1 MPRPMPPQV
10 PDTDARRRRLLL
22 GMAALPL
29 GCATHPAT
37 SGDGAA
43 REVVDGVFLLP
54 GVRGEIDPDTR
65 GRIGNAGFI
74 VGPTGV
80 IAIDS
85 GVSHRH
91 GVQRLAAIRQVTR
104 QPVRAL
110 VLTHARQEFL
120 FGSTAFQAAGVPVVM
135 HRDAARLMASRCEGC
150 LKTLVSLLGADEMAG
165 TRVPRPDTEIISP
178 DTADR
183 LPDIGRPVQLRMA
196 APGHPS
202 VSPGHLAVLDERTG
216 TLFAGALLD
225 AGAIPDVQ
233 DADLVGWHAA
243 LADLRRQSLQHIIPG
258 HGPASSPALIDRVE
272 RYLTQLA
279 ARTAALLAAGVPL
292 SEVADAAD
300 LPEFATDD
308 HYDTTHRRNA
318 SIVFLRQERALMLG
332 TGNDNRTIQ
341 N

>member
-1 MPRPMPPQV
+1 MPA

-22 GMAALPL
+22 GLAALPL
-29 GCATHPAT
+29 GCATGPAAT
-37 SGDGAA
+37 GDEAA
-43 REVVDGVFLLP
+43 QEVADGVFLLP
-54 GVRGEIDPDTR
+54 GVRGEIGPDTR

-74 VGPTGV
+74 VGPGGV

-91 GVQRLAAIRQVTR
+91 GALRLAAIRRVTR

-120 FGSTAFQAAGVPVVM
+120 FGATAFQAAGVPVVM

-150 LKTLVSLLGADEMAG
+150 LKTLVSRLGADEMAG
-165 TRVPRPDTEIISP
+165 TRVPRPDIEILGP
-178 DTADR
+178 DTTDR
-183 LPDIGRPVQLRMA
+183 LPDIGRPVRLLMA
-196 APGHPS
+196 EPGQPS
-202 VSPGHLAVLDERTG
+202 ASPGHLAVLDTRTG

-233 DADLVGWHAA
+233 DADLAGWHTA
-243 LADLRRQSLQHIIPG
+243 LADLRGLPVRLAVPG
-258 HGPASSPALIDRVE
+258 HGPAASAPALIDRVD

-279 ARTAALLAAGVPL
+279 RRTAELLAAGVPL
-292 SEVADAAD
+292 SEVADATE
-300 LPEFATDD
+300 LPEFASDD

-332 TGNDNRTIQ
+332 TGPTPN
-341 N
+341 

>member
-1 MPRPMPPQV
+1 MWMPV

-22 GMAALPL
+22 GLAVLPL
-29 GCATHPAT
+29 GCATYPAT
-37 SGDGAA
+37 SGDDTAQ
-43 REVVDGVFLLP
+43 EVADGVFLLP

-65 GRIGNAGFI
+65 GRVGNAGFI

-91 GVQRLAAIRQVTR
+91 GALRLAAIRRVTR

-120 FGSTAFQAAGVPVVM
+120 FGATAFQAAGVPVVM

-165 TRVPRPDTEIISP
+165 TRVPRPDIEILGP

-183 LPDIGRPVQLRMA
+183 LPDIGRPVRLLMA
-196 APGHPS
+196 APGQPS
-202 VSPGHLAVLDERTG
+202 ASPGHLAVLDERTG

-225 AGAIPDVQ
+225 AGTIPDVQ
-233 DADLVGWHAA
+233 DADLAGWHTALAA
-243 LADLRRQSLQHIIPG
+243 LCHQPLQQIVPA
-258 HGPASSPALIDRVE
+258 HGPASPPALIDRVE
-272 RYLTQLA
+272 RYLMQLA
-279 ARTAALLAAGVPL
+279 RRTAELLAAGVPL
-292 SEVADAAD
+292 SEVADATD
-300 LPEFATDD
+300 LPEFASDD

-332 TGNDNRTIQ
+332 TGPTPN
-341 N
+341 

>member
-1 MPRPMPPQV
+1 MPA

-22 GMAALPL
+22 GLAALPL
-29 GCATHPAT
+29 GCATGPAT
-37 SGDGAA
+37 TGDEAA
-43 REVVDGVFLLP
+43 QEVADGVFLLP
-54 GVRGEIDPDTR
+54 GVRGEIGPDTR
-65 GRIGNAGFI
+65 GRVGNAGFI
-74 VGPTGV
+74 VGPGGV

-85 GVSHRH
+85 GTSHRH
-91 GVQRLAAIRQVTR
+91 GLARLAAMRRVTA
-104 QPVRAL
+104 QPLRAL

-120 FGSTAFQAAGVPVVM
+120 FGATAFQAAGVPVAM
-135 HRDAARLMASRCEGC
+135 HRDAARLMVSRCEGC
-150 LKTLVSLLGADEMAG
+150 LKTLVSLHGADEMAG
-165 TRVPRPDTEIISP
+165 TRVPRPDTEILGT

-183 LPDIGRPVQLRMA
+183 LPDIGRAVRLLMA
-196 APGHPS
+196 APDQPG

-233 DADLVGWHAA
+233 DADLPGWHAA
-243 LADLRRQSLQHIIPG
+243 LADLRRRSLQHIVPG
-258 HGPASSPALIDRVE
+258 HGPASSPALIDRAE

-279 ARTAALLAAGVPL
+279 ARTAALLAMGMPL

-300 LPEFATDD
+300 LPEFATDE

-332 TGNDNRTIQ
+332 TGTRTSP

>member
-1 MPRPMPPQV
+1 M
-10 PDTDARRRRLLL
+10 
-22 GMAALPL
+22 
-29 GCATHPAT
+29 
-37 SGDGAA
+37 
-43 REVVDGVFLLP
+43 
-54 GVRGEIDPDTR
+54 
-65 GRIGNAGFI
+65 
-74 VGPTGV
+74 
-80 IAIDS
+80 
-85 GVSHRH
+85 
-91 GVQRLAAIRQVTR
+91 
-104 QPVRAL
+104 
-110 VLTHARQEFL
+110 
-120 FGSTAFQAAGVPVVM
+120 
-135 HRDAARLMASRCEGC
+135 
-150 LKTLVSLLGADEMAG
+150 
-165 TRVPRPDTEIISP
+165 PRPDTEILSP

-183 LPDIGRPVQLRMA
+183 LPDIGRPVRLLMA
-196 APGHPS
+196 APGQPG

-233 DADLVGWHAA
+233 DADLAGWHAA
-243 LADLRRQSLQHIIPG
+243 LADLRQRSLQHIIPG

-279 ARTAALLAAGVPL
+279 ARTAALLAIGMPL

-332 TGNDNRTIQ
+332 TGTRTSP

>member
-1 MPRPMPPQV
+1 MPRPMPL

-22 GMAALPL
+22 VGMAALPL
-29 GCATHPAT
+29 GCATHPTA

-43 REVVDGVFLLP
+43 LEVADGVFLLP
-54 GVRGEIDPDTR
+54 GVRGEIGPDTR

-80 IAIDS
+80 IAVDS
-85 GVSHRH
+85 GVSHQH
-91 GVQRLAAIRQVTR
+91 GIQRLAAIRRVTR

-120 FGSTAFQAAGVPVVM
+120 FGATAFQAAGMPVVM

-150 LKTLVSLLGADEMAG
+150 LKTLVSLLGVDEMAG
-165 TRVPRPDTEIISP
+165 TRVPRPDTEILDP

-183 LPDIGRPVQLRMA
+183 LPDIGRPVRLLMA
-196 APGHPS
+196 APGQPG

-233 DADLVGWHAA
+233 DADLAGWHAA
-243 LADLRRQSLQHIIPG
+243 LADLRQRSLQHVVPG
-258 HGPASSPALIDRVE
+258 HGPTSSPALIDRVE
-272 RYLTQLA
+272 HYLTQLA
-279 ARTAALLAAGVPL
+279 ARTAALLAMGMPL

-300 LPEFATDD
+300 LPEFASDD
-308 HYDTTHRRNA
+308 HHDTTHRRNA

-332 TGNDNRTIQ
+332 TGTRTSP

>member
-1 MPRPMPPQV
+1 MPRPMPLQM

-29 GCATHPAT
+29 GCATHPAA
-37 SGDGAA
+37 SGDGTAQ
-43 REVVDGVFLLP
+43 EVADGVFLLP

-80 IAIDS
+80 IAVDS

-91 GVQRLAAIRQVTR
+91 GTLRLAAIRQVTR

-120 FGSTAFQAAGVPVVM
+120 FGATAFQAAGVPVVM

-165 TRVPRPDTEIISP
+165 TRVPRPDIEILGP

-183 LPDIGRPVQLRMA
+183 LPDIGRPVRLLMA
-196 APGHPS
+196 APGQPS
-202 VSPGHLAVLDERTG
+202 ASPGHLAVLDERTG

-225 AGAIPDVQ
+225 ADAIPDVQ
-233 DADLVGWHAA
+233 DADLAGWHAA
-243 LADLRRQSLQHIIPG
+243 LADLRRWSLQHIVPG
-258 HGPASSPALIDRVE
+258 HGPASSLTLIDRGE

-279 ARTAALLAAGVPL
+279 TRTAALLAAGMPL
-292 SEVADAAD
+292 SEVADATD

-332 TGNDNRTIQ
+332 TGPTPN
-341 N
+341 

>member
-1 MPRPMPPQV
+1 MPRPMPL

-29 GCATHPAT
+29 GCATHLAA

-43 REVVDGVFLLP
+43 QEVADGVYLLP

-65 GRIGNAGFI
+65 GRVGNAGFI

-91 GVQRLAAIRQVTR
+91 GTLRLASIRRVTR

-120 FGSTAFQAAGVPVVM
+120 FGATAFQAAGVPVVM

-150 LKTLVSLLGADEMAG
+150 LKTLISLLGADEMAG
-165 TRVPRPDTEIISP
+165 TRVPRPDIEILGP

-183 LPDIGRPVQLRMA
+183 LPDIGRPVRLLMA
-196 APGHPS
+196 APGQPS
-202 VSPGHLAVLDERTG
+202 ASPGHLAVLDERTG

-225 AGAIPDVQ
+225 AGTIPDVQ
-233 DADLVGWHAA
+233 DADLAGWHAA
-243 LADLRRQSLQHIIPG
+243 LADLRRRSLQRVVPG
-258 HGPASSPALIDRVE
+258 HGPASSPALIDHVE

-279 ARTAALLAAGVPL
+279 RRTAELLAAGVPL
-292 SEVADAAD
+292 SEVADATD
-300 LPEFATDD
+300 LTEFASDD

-332 TGNDNRTIQ
+332 TGNSALPN
-341 N
+341 

>member
-1 MPRPMPPQV
+1 MPRPMPL

-22 GMAALPL
+22 VGMAALPL
-29 GCATHPAT
+29 GCATHPTA

-43 REVVDGVFLLP
+43 LEVADGVFLLP
-54 GVRGEIDPDTR
+54 GVRGEIGPDTR

-80 IAIDS
+80 IAVDS
-85 GVSHRH
+85 GVSHQH
-91 GVQRLAAIRQVTR
+91 GIQRLAAIRRVTR

-120 FGSTAFQAAGVPVVM
+120 FGATAFQAAGMPVVM

-150 LKTLVSLLGADEMAG
+150 LKTLVSLLGADETAG
-165 TRVPRPDTEIISP
+165 TRVPRPDTEILSP

-183 LPDIGRPVQLRMA
+183 LPDIGRPVRLLMA
-196 APGHPS
+196 VPGQPG

-233 DADLVGWHAA
+233 DADLPGWHAA
-243 LADLRRQSLQHIIPG
+243 LADLRQRSLQHIIPG

-279 ARTAALLAAGVPL
+279 ARTAALLAMGMPL

-300 LPEFATDD
+300 LPEFARDD
-308 HYDTTHRRNA
+308 HHDTTHRRNA

-332 TGNDNRTIQ
+332 TGTRTSP

>member
-1 MPRPMPPQV
+1 MPA

-22 GMAALPL
+22 GLAALPL
-29 GCATHPAT
+29 GCATGPAAT
-37 SGDGAA
+37 GDETAQ
-43 REVVDGVFLLP
+43 EVADGVFLLP
-54 GVRGEIDPDTR
+54 GVRGEIGPDTR

-74 VGPTGV
+74 VGPGGV

-91 GVQRLAAIRQVTR
+91 GALRLAAIRRVTR

-120 FGSTAFQAAGVPVVM
+120 FGATAFQAAGVPVVM

-165 TRVPRPDTEIISP
+165 TRVPRPDIEILGP
-178 DTADR
+178 DTTDR
-183 LPDIGRPVQLRMA
+183 LPDIGRPVRLLMA
-196 APGHPS
+196 EPGQPS
-202 VSPGHLAVLDERTG
+202 ASPGHLAVLDERTG

-225 AGAIPDVQ
+225 ASTIPDVQ
-233 DADLVGWHAA
+233 DADLAGWHTALAA
-243 LADLRRQSLQHIIPG
+243 LRHPPLQRIVPA
-258 HGPASSPALIDRVE
+258 HGPASPPALIDRVE
-272 RYLTQLA
+272 RYLMQLA
-279 ARTAALLAAGVPL
+279 RRTAELLAAGVPL
-292 SEVADAAD
+292 SEVADATE
-300 LPEFATDD
+300 LPEFASDD

-332 TGNDNRTIQ
+332 TGPTPN
-341 N
+341 

>member
-1 MPRPMPPQV
+1 MPA

-22 GMAALPL
+22 GLAALPL
-29 GCATHPAT
+29 GCATGPAT
-37 SGDGAA
+37 TGDEAA
-43 REVVDGVFLLP
+43 QEVADGVFLLP
-54 GVRGEIDPDTR
+54 GVRGEIGPDTR

-74 VGPTGV
+74 VGPGGV

-91 GVQRLAAIRQVTR
+91 GIHRLAAIRQVTR

-120 FGSTAFQAAGVPVVM
+120 FGATAFQAAGVPVVM
-135 HRDAARLMASRCEGC
+135 HRDAMRLMTARCDGC
-150 LKTLVSLLGADEMAG
+150 LKALQQVLGTDEMAG
-165 TRVPRPDTEIISP
+165 TRVPRIDHVVTDAEV
-178 DTADR
+178 DAGTA
-183 LPDIGRPVQLRMA
+183 LPDIGRPVRLLGPP
-196 APGHPS
+196 PGRLS
-202 VSPGHLAVLDERTG
+202 ASPGHLAVLDARTG

-233 DADLVGWHAA
+233 DADLAGWHTA
-243 LADLRRQSLQHIIPG
+243 LADLRGLPVRLAIPG
-258 HGPASSPALIDRVE
+258 HGPAASAPALIDRVD

-279 ARTAALLAAGVPL
+279 RRTAELLAAGVPL
-292 SEVADAAD
+292 SEVADATE
-300 LPEFATDD
+300 LPEYASDD

-332 TGNDNRTIQ
+332 TGPTPN
-341 N
+341 

>member
-1 MPRPMPPQV
+1 MPA
-10 PDTDARRRRLLL
+10 PDTDARRRRRLLL
-22 GMAALPL
+22 AVLAVLPL
-29 GCATHPAT
+29 GCATNPAAT
-37 SGDGAA
+37 GADTA
-43 REVVDGVFLLP
+43 QEVAEGVFMLS

-65 GRIGNAGFI
+65 GRLGNAGFI

-85 GVSHRH
+85 GVSHQH
-91 GVQRLAAIRQVTR
+91 GALRLAAIRRVTR

-120 FGSTAFQAAGVPVVM
+120 FGATAFQAAGVPVVM

-150 LKTLVSLLGADEMAG
+150 LKTLVSLLGTDEMAS
-165 TRVPRPDTEIISP
+165 TRVPRPDIEILGS

-183 LPDIGRPVQLRMA
+183 LPDIGRPVRLLTT
-196 APGHPS
+196 APGRLG
-202 VSPGHLAVLDERTG
+202 VSPGHLAVLDEHTG

-225 AGAIPDVQ
+225 ADTIPDVQ
-233 DADLVGWHAA
+233 DADLAGWHAA
-243 LADLRRQSLQHIIPG
+243 LAGLRGLSLQRIVPA

-279 ARTAALLAAGVPL
+279 RRTAELLAAGVPL
-292 SEVADAAD
+292 SEVADATE
-300 LPEFATDD
+300 LPEFALDD
-308 HYDTTHRRNA
+308 HHDTTHRRNA

-332 TGNDNRTIQ
+332 ATPN
-341 N
+341 

>member
-1 MPRPMPPQV
+1 MPRPMPL
-10 PDTDARRRRLLL
+10 PDTDARRRQLLL
-22 GMAALPL
+22 VGMAALPL
-29 GCATHPAT
+29 GCATHPTA

-43 REVVDGVFLLP
+43 LEVADGVFLLP
-54 GVRGEIDPDTR
+54 GVRGEIGPDTR

-80 IAIDS
+80 IAVDS
-85 GVSHRH
+85 GVSHQH
-91 GVQRLAAIRQVTR
+91 GIQRLAAIRRVTR

-120 FGSTAFQAAGVPVVM
+120 FGATAFQAAGMPVVM

-150 LKTLVSLLGADEMAG
+150 LKTLVSLLGADETAG
-165 TRVPRPDTEIISP
+165 TRVPRPDTEILSP

-183 LPDIGRPVQLRMA
+183 LPDIGRPVRLLMA
-196 APGHPS
+196 APDHPG

-243 LADLRRQSLQHIIPG
+243 LADLRRRSLQHIIPG

-279 ARTAALLAAGVPL
+279 ARTAALLAMGMPL

-300 LPEFATDD
+300 LPEFARDD
-308 HYDTTHRRNA
+308 HHDTTHRRNA

-332 TGNDNRTIQ
+332 TGTRTSP